1 MDVIG
6 IYRNASS
13 WWDEQPSVTL
23 KNLPQT
29 EFFFF
34 FFLSRAFTT
43 QVTVP
48 LHFHFVS
55 KMFSSSQLTCLIKRD
70 TSAPLLLNQSH

>member
-1 MDVIG
+1 MQKDRAAKIDVIS

-29 EFFFF
+29 EFFILGHGEEGIYNPGHSAIT
-34 FFLSRAFTT
+34 LSLCF
-43 QVTVP
+43 QNV
-48 LHFHFVS
+48 F
-55 KMFSSSQLTCLIKRD
+55 
-70 TSAPLLLNQSH
+70 